1 MDVTDRLSAWKSSF
15 YLQKRVLGSTTEKS
29 EASLEGKRAK
39 WLKSLGARVWNYGS
53 LTL

>member
-29 EASLEGKRAK
+29 EASLGKRAK
-39 WLKSLGARVWNYGS
+39 WLKTRVWEPEFGIMAV
-53 LTL
+53 